1 MGKGEKLVSNLHLHY
16 NTIRTKPSNW
26 ERIMEENKK
35 SEQVQNR
42 EDENGKVEKKGLKKE
57 NYMTVGLCVGI
68 CFGSALGQLFGNIGL
83 GISIGMCLGI
93 AVGASLQKEKE

>member
-1 MGKGEKLVSNLHLHY
+1 
-16 NTIRTKPSNW
+16 
-26 ERIMEENKK
+26 MEENKT
-35 SEQVQNR
+35 SEPVQNR